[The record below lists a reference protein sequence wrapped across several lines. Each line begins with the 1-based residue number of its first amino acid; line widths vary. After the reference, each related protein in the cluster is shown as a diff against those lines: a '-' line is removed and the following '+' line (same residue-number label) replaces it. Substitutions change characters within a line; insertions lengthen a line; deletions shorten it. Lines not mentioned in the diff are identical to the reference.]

1 MNQDEFSAHLSA
13 WLDPPH
19 KTIKRVAAYAGYSSI
34 YLGMIRN
41 GRRKASSRLINELV
55 EAMQQVEEKA
65 PFKPERDHS
74 KRPPTPRNLA
84 RVAGLKRYIGGACS
98 VCGCTERYTKYNQ
111 CVRCVAT
118 RWKK

>member
-1 MNQDEFSAHLSA
+1 MTQDEFSAHLSA

-19 KTIKRVAAYAGYSSI
+19 KTIKRVAAYAGYTSI
-34 YLGMIRN
+34 YVGMIRN
-41 GRRKASSRLINELV
+41 FERKASPRLIDELLQ
-55 EAMQQVEEKA
+55 AMQMVDEKA
-65 PFKPERDHS
+65 PPKVERDYS

-84 RVAGLKRYIGGACS
+84 WAAKQKRYVGVVCG

-111 CVRCVAT
+111 CVRCVAI